1 MQDDF
6 TLVATANIMGS
17 VKLYK
22 LRETGE
28 SKEEEDAPSSQM
40 AHFPPGP
47 IQNNG
52 GYSLEMVH
60 EFNDHFFPINEVQFC
75 PHSRT
80 V

>member
-1 MQDDF
+1 
-6 TLVATANIMGS
+6 MGT

-22 LRETGE
+22 LREAASDTMI
-28 SKEEEDAPSSQM
+28 EEEEAPSSQM
-40 AHFPPGP
+40 ALFPPGP

-52 GYSLEMVH
+52 GYSLELVH
-60 EFNDHFFPINEVQFC
+60 EFKDHFFPINEVQFC

>member
-1 MQDDF
+1 MQEDY
-6 TLVATANIMGS
+6 TLVATANLMGS

-28 SKEEEDAPSSQM
+28 SKQEEEAPSSQM

-60 EFNDHFFPINEVQFC
+60 EFNDHFFPINEV
-75 PHSRT
+75 
-80 V
+80 